1 MRNEI
6 NQSFIQLIDCRMIS
20 AQFVLFLRC
29 AKAFTFEMETPLPD
43 IPESGWELKYCGKT
57 PKSFYLEFFVNQ
69 DTVAGENRGKCR
81 LCENAKELKV
91 RESYHVLPTHGQ
103 NSSQKLKIILLK
115 MIFDQIKARVFVSD
129 YSMQYG
135 VSVPE

>member
-1 MRNEI
+1 MTTEI

-29 AKAFTFEMETPLPD
+29 AKAFTFEMEVPLPD

-69 DTVAGENRGKCR
+69 NTGAGKNRGKYG
-81 LCENAKELKV
+81 LCENAKGLIV
-91 RESYHVLPTHGQ
+91 RESYNVLQTHGQ
-103 NSSQKLKIILLK
+103 NSSPKFKIILLK
-115 MIFDQIKARVFVSD
+115 MIFDKIKARVFVSD
-129 YSMQYG
+129 YSIQYIK
-135 VSVPE
+135 SVPE